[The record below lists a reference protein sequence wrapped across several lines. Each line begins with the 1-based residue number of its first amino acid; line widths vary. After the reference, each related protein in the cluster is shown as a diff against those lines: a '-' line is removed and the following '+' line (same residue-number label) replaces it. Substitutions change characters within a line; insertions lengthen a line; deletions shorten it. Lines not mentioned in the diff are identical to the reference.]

1 MKEDWKYE
9 KIYGGEGKIT
19 TSLDDALATTPYR
32 SESEIAA
39 HKRENYGHG
48 LTGEW
53 SIGEVLSLNP
63 QSVLDV
69 GCGYNEYCNSLYKE
83 VWLRNKKIWYEHKSL
98 THDML
103 WDGEVTTNG
112 KIPVSEKSR
121 WKRKS
126 HPPNK
131 ELITEACETIRQRIT
146 DIVAIGLDCS
156 CPGADVLAPAN
167 DLPFY
172 ADSFDVITSFDT
184 LEHIAEEEMEQV
196 ISEMHRV
203 TKKYVL
209 LQIDRLDH
217 GTKIDGESLHVTMKD
232 VHWWN
237 NIIEQKF
244 DIKRAYGSM
253 EPNMVT
259 KDTAL
264 DGLHVILAEKK

>member
-1 MKEDWKYE
+1 MVNR
-9 KIYGGEGKIT
+9 IT
-19 TSLDDALATTPYR
+19 PR
-32 SESEIAA
+32 S
-39 HKRENYGHG
+39 
-48 LTGEW
+48 
-53 SIGEVLSLNP
+53 V
-63 QSVLDV
+63 SVA
-69 GCGYNEYCNSLYKE
+69 
-83 VWLRNKKIWYEHKSL
+83 
-98 THDML
+98 M
-103 WDGEVTTNG
+103 
-112 KIPVSEKSR
+112 
-121 WKRKS
+121 KRKS
-126 HPPNK
+126 HQPNK

-172 ADSFDVITSFDT
+172 DDSFDVITSFDT

-209 LQIDRLDH
+209 LQIDLLDH